1 MKQYKYF
8 KGGVRVPHYKN
19 SENAETRIMP
29 IPDIVEIP
37 MLHHIGAP
45 CVPLVKVGD
54 YVLAGQKIGDSDK
67 FISSPVHTGVS
78 GTVKKISSILFPN
91 GMNIQTVIIETD
103 KKQEI
108 HPDVK
113 PPVINSKEDFI
124 KAIRESGLV
133 GLGGAGFPTNVK
145 LNPPAGRSVDYLLI
159 NGAECEPYI
168 TSDYRETLENSWNI
182 ISGINIVMEY
192 LDIGKVII
200 GVEDNKPVSV
210 DVLTDIA
217 KTSDKID
224 IMPLKSKY
232 PQGAE
237 KMLIYA
243 LTGRIVPAGKL
254 PIDVGVIVL
263 NVASISF
270 IAEYIKTGMPLTKKR
285 ITIDGG
291 AVKTPS
297 NIEVF
302 VGTYIKEAIQF
313 SGGFKEIPKKILM
326 GGPMMGVSQFNLDSP
341 ILKQNNAIL
350 AFNEKQSILP
360 EQTACIKCGRCVR
373 ACPMNL
379 MPVYFDIYNE
389 YKDVEQ
395 LEKLDIMSCIEC
407 GSCSFVC
414 PASRY
419 LVQSIRSGKALVKA
433 GGSKK

>member
-8 KGGVRVPHYKN
+8 KGGVKVPHYKN
-19 SENAETRIMP
+19 SENAETKIMP
-29 IPDIVEIP
+29 IPDIIEIP

-54 YVLAGQKIGDSDK
+54 YVMVGQKIGDSDK

-78 GTVKKISSILFPN
+78 GTVKKISSVLFPN
-91 GMNIQTVIIETD
+91 GMNVQSVVIETD

-113 PPVINSKEDFI
+113 PPVIESREDFI

-145 LNPPAGRSVDYLLI
+145 LNPPPGKTVDYLLI

-168 TSDYRETLENSWNI
+168 TSDYRETIENSWNI
-182 ISGINIVMEY
+182 ISGINIIMEY
-192 LDIGKVII
+192 LEIDKVII

-224 IMPLKSKY
+224 IMSLKSKY

-254 PIDVGVIVL
+254 PLDVGVIVL
-263 NVASISF
+263 NVASVSF

-291 AVKTPS
+291 AVNTPS

-313 SGGFKEIPKKILM
+313 SGGFKEVPKKILM

-360 EQTACIKCGRCVR
+360 EQTPCIKCGRCVR

-379 MPVYFDIYNE
+379 MPVYFDIYHQ

-414 PASRY
+414 PANRY
-419 LVQSIRSGKALVKA
+419 LVQSIRNGKALVKA